1 MNNNKT
7 RGSSLF
13 LSVLIFLSALNLQ
26 ALTSVEDIQK
36 TQWQAS
42 GPLLEQILEIQDG
55 VGSIRS
61 YPEFRAYFN
70 LIPMFRE
77 KANEF
82 ELDSIYPGVVDQ
94 LADRLAG
101 HGLRWIKLSQT
112 PINEIMELVRVM
124 KPETVNRLLD
134 DFNNELELLGSE
146 VNEEEIGEKLR
157 ALTSYIKE
165 NFSGNLVLTGKT
177 KVLLSS
183 LSEKVLT
190 NNPEMQGEDYKTWL
204 SGLEQVRFV
213 ENYLLFL
220 YSEVLQASPEQM
232 EQMSFQVLETGS
244 HLQNISNTL
253 PTGVTNIYGDIFV
266 EFLGKALESATPLEE
281 EALKNSIT
289 QLSSVYLQGVVFRL
303 IDARNIPP
311 SSYIIDYLET
321 IRLVSKEL
329 HERGLTD
336 LAQDL
341 NEKIETRMAAA
352 IATAENHEG
361 TYRLTD
367 GEGNPW
373 TLTIVRATEDRLL
386 ATLGLRDGVLYQS
399 LFNVTY
405 SIDGNEYLA
414 SDFVPDDNP
423 FPNFVAR
430 FQISKEK
437 EIQMELPFATDD
449 SRKNLRGQKV
459 ENYPDFFSINKPD
472 ATYIAGEYRGRIQ
485 LPRGREKE
493 VTLYV
498 QNFRDYSIGR
508 LVLEG
513 GKTQVELQQ
522 GTQGGLGFIYLTSG
536 QSRARSFIHLRLKQV
551 EEDETQL
558 TGFVVVGGQGI
569 GRPVNLQKVN

>member
-1 MNNNKT
+1 MNNRKVK
-7 RGSSLF
+7 GSSLL
-13 LSVLIFLSALNLQ
+13 LSVLIFLSTLNVQ
-26 ALTSVEDIQK
+26 ALTSVEDIEK

-55 VGSIRS
+55 VGSIRTYS
-61 YPEFRAYFN
+61 EFRGYFN
-70 LIPMFRE
+70 LLPMFRE
-77 KANEF
+77 KAQEF

-101 HGLRWIKLSQT
+101 HGLRWVKVSET
-112 PINEIMELVRVM
+112 PIEEIMELVRVM

-134 DFNNELELLGSE
+134 DFNNELELLGSD
-146 VNEEEIGEKLR
+146 VDEEAIGDKLR
-157 ALTSYIKE
+157 TLSAYVKDKYSE
-165 NFSGNLVLTGKT
+165 NLVLIGKT

-190 NNPEMQGEDYKTWL
+190 NNPEMQGEDYTKWL

-220 YSEVLQASPEQM
+220 YSQVLQASPEQM
-232 EQMSFQVLETGS
+232 DRISFQVLETGS

-289 QLSSVYLQGVVFRL
+289 QLSSVYLQGVVYRL
-303 IDARNIPP
+303 IDARNMPP
-311 SSYIIDYLET
+311 SAYIIDYLET
-321 IRLVSKEL
+321 IRLVSSEL
-329 HERGLTD
+329 RSRGLMD

-361 TYRLTD
+361 TYRLRD
-367 GEGNPW
+367 GEGNSW
-373 TLTIVRATEDRLL
+373 TLTLVRATEDRLL

-449 SRKNLRGQKV
+449 SRKELSGQKV
-459 ENYPDFFSINKPD
+459 EDYPDFFTINKSD
-472 ATYIAGEYRGRIQ
+472 ATYITGEYRGRIQ
-485 LPRGREKE
+485 LPRGREKD
-493 VTLYV
+493 VTLFV

-508 LVLEG
+508 LVIDG

-536 QSRARSFIHLRLKQV
+536 QTRARSFIHLRLKQL
-551 EEDETQL
+551 EDDETQL